1 MHTVIRKTESC
12 ITTQVAPTT
21 AAMLERGADAVL
33 TDYMVNL
40 ASESAAWN
48 KLGWAGYFFITGVRT
63 FECVFHNFT

>member
-1 MHTVIRKTESC
+1 
-12 ITTQVAPTT
+12 
-21 AAMLERGADAVL
+21 MLERGADAVL